1 MHILIKYNNAEQQ
14 KPSNFGPL
22 NFGIILIDQEQILQS
37 CLADPN
43 GARGCFTNSLV
54 INSLIHSVRK
64 TFSPTALQRRHAQ
77 TVRDRCS
84 SYNINYVVVIKNF
97 LNPKGY
103 QNPISGSKVTT
114 ILLKWRI
121 LPIGGASAGEILRL
135 QPAQQAC
142 LVIMSPPVF
151 NRPGVAGAVL

>member
-64 TFSPTALQRRHAQ
+64 TFSPTALQRRHSQ
-77 TVRDRCS
+77 TVRES
-84 SYNINYVVVIKNF
+84 NLQFF
-97 LNPKGY
+97 LRK
-103 QNPISGSKVTT
+103 
-114 ILLKWRI
+114 ILKLK
-121 LPIGGASAGEILRL
+121 
-135 QPAQQAC
+135 
-142 LVIMSPPVF
+142 F
-151 NRPGVAGAVL
+151 